1 MSFRKVNKLKVMTV
15 VGTRPEVIKL
25 SQVMKELDRHV
36 DHIIVHTGQNYDY
49 ELNELFFEQLDI
61 RKPDIFLEAVKGTP
75 SETIGDIIAKVD
87 KVYDKIQPDAL
98 LIYGDTN
105 SCLSVIPAKKR
116 KIPIFHMEAGNRCFD
131 QRVPEEVNRK
141 IVDHLSD
148 INLPLSEQARD
159 YLIAEGI
166 RPETV
171 IKTGSPMAE
180 VLNANMEKIKSSDI
194 LEREELI
201 LKGYIVMS
209 IHREEN
215 VDSPKNFSDFLESI
229 DELTKKYKLPIII
242 STHPRTRKK
251 LEDINYQNE
260 NPLIRFS
267 KPYGF
272 HEYNNLQMNA
282 FCVISDSGTI
292 AEEGS
297 ILNLPAVTIRQ
308 AHERPEGMDETTVI
322 MSGLNKARVID
333 AVEVATVHNSQD
345 IRVIKP
351 VKDYEADNVSKK
363 ILRII
368 LSYVDYVNRTVW
380 YKEV

>member
-1 MSFRKVNKLKVMTV
+1 MSKIKVMTI
-15 VGTRPEVIKL
+15 VGTRPEIIKL
-25 SQVMKELDRHV
+25 SEVMKELDEHV
-36 DHIIVHTGQNYDY
+36 EHTIVHTGQNYDY
-49 ELNELFFEQLDI
+49 ELNEVFFQDLDI
-61 RKPDIFLEAVKGTP
+61 RKPDIFLEAVNGSP
-75 SETIGDIIAKVD
+75 SETIGDIISKADRVFE
-87 KVYDKIQPDAL
+87 KIKPDAL

-116 KIPIFHMEAGNRCFD
+116 RIPIFHMEAGNRCFD

-166 RPETV
+166 KPETI
-171 IKTGSPMAE
+171 IKTGSPMTE
-180 VLNANMEKIKSSDI
+180 VLNANMDKIESSDI
-194 LEREELI
+194 LKREGLNA
-201 LKGYIVMS
+201 KAYIIMS

-215 VDSPKNFSDFLESI
+215 VDSPTNFNNLLESI
-229 DELTKKYKLPIII
+229 EALTNKYKMPIII

-251 LEDINYQNE
+251 LDEIGYKNQ
-260 NPLIRFS
+260 NPLVRFS

-272 HEYNNLQMNA
+272 HDYNNLQINA

-322 MSGLNKARVID
+322 MSGLRKDRVID
-333 AVEVATVHNSQD
+333 SVEIATRHSAEPA
-345 IRVIKP
+345 RLIKP
-351 VKDYEADNVSKK
+351 VKDYTADNVSKK

-368 LSYVDYVNRTVW
+368 VSYIDYVNRTVW
-380 YKEV
+380 HKE